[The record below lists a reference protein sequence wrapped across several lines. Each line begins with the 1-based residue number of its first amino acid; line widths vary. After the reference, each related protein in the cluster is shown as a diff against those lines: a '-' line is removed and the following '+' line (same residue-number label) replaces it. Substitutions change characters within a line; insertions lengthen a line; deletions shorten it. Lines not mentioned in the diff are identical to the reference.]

1 MRVSIF
7 KAFNLTPLAKSEKT
21 SATKLSGSRMGEK
34 LASVRNSNTGMGR
47 AAGLHMKANLN
58 NQKHVRFADTPTL
71 AKSLASAP
79 KAQVPASP
87 EKMVKFGELR
97 FNPAKALSQL
107 KMAETPMQKAI
118 ASRLMNA
125 LKAQG

>member
-1 MRVSIF
+1 M
-7 KAFNLTPLAKSEKT
+7 AKS
-21 SATKLSGSRMGEK
+21 SGSRMGEK
-34 LASVRNSNTGMGR
+34 LASIRNSNTGIGR
-47 AAGLHMKANLN
+47 AAGLRVMANLN
-58 NQKHVRFADTPTL
+58 NYKQVRFADTPTL

-79 KAQVPASP
+79 KALVPASS
-87 EKMVKFGELR
+87 EKVVKFGELR

-107 KMAETPMQKAI
+107 KMVKTPMQKAI

>member
-58 NQKHVRFADTPTL
+58 NQNTFDLQIRQH
-71 AKSLASAP
+71 
-79 KAQVPASP
+79 
-87 EKMVKFGELR
+87 
-97 FNPAKALSQL
+97 
-107 KMAETPMQKAI
+107 
-118 ASRLMNA
+118 
-125 LKAQG
+125 